1 MNVAVQPARLYE
13 ELTDGFRR
21 ARRVEELAP
30 AGVSEIEQGEFFAR
44 VLADPRAGLHLC
56 HAMLRPLAGPEQI
69 EDFRAK
75 GFADL
80 GHAQARRIGN
90 AGHVILHNPR
100 YLNAEDEPTTRALE
114 VAVDLVLADPSC
126 QVGVLRGDVVNH
138 PKYAGRRIFNAG
150 LNLTHLY
157 EGRIPFARFMMPREL
172 GLVSKIYR
180 GLWLAEDWESGLEDF
195 VEKPWIAAVEAFA
208 IGGGCQL
215 LLVHDRVLAE
225 RGAYLTLPARKEGI
239 VPGASNARLWRFLG
253 DRAARQAI
261 TFERGFSVDE
271 PDGRLIIDRVV
282 ERDEMD
288 AALAEDAER
297 IVSSGVQAAASNRRM
312 IRVGQEPMDLFR
324 RYMANYAREQ
334 SRAMH
339 DPAVR
344 RNLES
349 NWLRRQSAL

>member
-1 MNVAVQPARLYE
+1 LNYE

-21 ARRVEELAP
+21 DLRVEALARMAAPTDELK
-30 AGVSEIEQGEFFAR
+30 QGEFLSR
-44 VLADPRAGLHLC
+44 VLSDRRAGLHLC
-56 HAMLRPLAGPEQI
+56 HAMLRPTSEALAVK
-69 EDFRAK
+69 DRFRET

-80 GHAQARRIGN
+80 GHARVERLGN
-90 AGHVILHNPR
+90 AGHVILHNPVF
-100 YLNAEDEPTTRALE
+100 LNAEDEPTTRALE
-114 VAVDLVLADPSC
+114 VGVDLVLLDPAC
-126 QVGVLRGDVVNH
+126 EVGVLRGDVVSH
-138 PKYAGRRIFNAG
+138 PKYAGRRVFNAG

-157 EGRIPFARFMMPREL
+157 EGKIPFAGFMMPREL

-180 GLWLAEDWESGLEDF
+180 GLWLSDDWESGLEDF

-215 LLVHDRVLAE
+215 LLVHDRVIAE

-271 PDGRLIIDRVV
+271 PDGRLIVDRVV
-282 ERDEMD
+282 EPGEMD
-288 AALAEDAER
+288 AALTEDAER
-297 IVSSGVQAAASNRRM
+297 IVSSGAQAAASNRRM
-312 IRVGQEPMDLFR
+312 IRLGQEPMDLFR
-324 RYMANYAREQ
+324 VYMANYAREQ
-334 SRAMH
+334 SRCLH

-344 RNLES
+344 RNLEA
-349 NWLRRQSAL
+349 NWLSR

>member
-1 MNVAVQPARLYE
+1 MSDAETYQS
-13 ELTDGFRR
+13 LTADFT
-21 ARRVEELAP
+21 AACRVEDLARAAAPGDELA
-30 AGVSEIEQGEFFAR
+30 QGEFLAR

-56 HAMLRPLAGPEQI
+56 HAMLRPLATAEQI
-69 EDFRAK
+69 EGFRRS
-75 GFADL
+75 GSADL
-80 GHAQARRIGN
+80 GNARVERIGN

-114 VAVDLVLADPSC
+114 IGVDLVLSDPGC
-126 QVGVLRGDVVNH
+126 QVGVLRGDVVEH
-138 PKYAGRRIFNAG
+138 PKYAGRHIFNAG

-157 EGRIPFARFMMPREL
+157 EGKIPFAGFMMSREL

-180 GLWLAEDWESGLEDF
+180 GLWLADDWESGLEDF

-215 LLVHDRVLAE
+215 LLVHDRVIAE
-225 RGAYLTLPARKEGI
+225 GGAFLTLPARKEGI
-239 VPGASNARLWRFLG
+239 VPGASNARLWRFVG

-271 PDGRLIIDRVV
+271 PDGCLIVDRVV
-282 ERDEMD
+282 ERDGMD

-297 IVSSGVQAAASNRRM
+297 IVGSGLQAAVSNRRM
-312 IRVGQEPMDLFR
+312 IRVGQEPMELFR

-334 SRAMH
+334 SRCLH
-339 DPAVR
+339 DPAVK
-344 RNLES
+344 RNLET
-349 NWLRRQSAL
+349 NWLKRG